1 MEFKIDFKYILKI
14 CIILL
19 LFLSIIVFIN
29 TFKFNLT
36 DKKYPK
42 KLLGVVTIEGLQNPA
57 LKNLIS
63 ENPIL
68 SPSDAFCESHR
79 GSSGTLDKSCEKLTN
94 GNCNSTSCC
103 VWTSDNKCAAGNI
116 KGPTFNTN
124 ANGQTNQ
131 LDYYY
136 FKGKCYGTNC
146 PN

>member
-1 MEFKIDFKYILKI
+1 MNPLLLQ
-14 CIILL
+14 ILL
-19 LFLSIIVFIN
+19 QLWLQIS
-29 TFKFNLT
+29 
-36 DKKYPK
+36 
-42 KLLGVVTIEGLQNPA
+42 LLQSYFFLQN
-57 LKNLIS
+57 S
-63 ENPIL
+63 IL
-68 SPSDAFCESHR
+68 SPSEAFCESHR

-103 VWTSDNKCAAGNI
+103 VWTSDKKCAAGNE

-136 FKGKCYGTNC
+136 FEGKCYGTNC

>member
-1 MEFKIDFKYILKI
+1 MELKIKFKYILKFL
-14 CIILL
+14 IILF
-19 LFLSIIVFIN
+19 LFLSIIVLVRTNGFSKGI
-29 TFKFNLT
+29 
-36 DKKYPK
+36 
-42 KLLGVVTIEGLQNPA
+42 VTIEGLQN
-57 LKNLIS
+57 S
-63 ENPIL
+63 IL
-68 SPSDAFCESHR
+68 SPSEAFCESHR

-103 VWTSDNKCAAGNI
+103 VWTSDKKCAAGNE

-136 FKGKCYGTNC
+136 FKGKCYGNNC

>member
-1 MEFKIDFKYILKI
+1 MELKVDFKYILKI
-14 CIILL
+14 LIIVF
-19 LFLSIIVFIN
+19 LFLSIIVLARTILYS
-29 TFKFNLT
+29 K
-36 DKKYPK
+36 
-42 KLLGVVTIEGLQNPA
+42 GVVTIEGLQNFT
-57 LKNLIS
+57 S
-63 ENPIL
+63 ENSIL

-79 GSSGTLDKSCEKLTN
+79 GSSGTLDKSCKKLTN

-124 ANGQTNQ
+124 ENGQTNQ